1 MLAFFSGWAGFISL
15 YPYFAQKYT
24 FLVPFQ
30 NLFPEDIPQFWQNKK
45 FKICLGWSTGAHLLL
60 KNFAKINC
68 DYLFLISPF
77 LSFTSCIPK
86 IWLKK
91 TQNSLELNPLVTLNK
106 FYSRLG
112 ANYKIEHISK
122 EEVKKL
128 ILGLNYLTTSQ
139 IKEILPN
146 PHIKKIYLLYGK
158 KDKLISLPEIQAV
171 AQKLSLPKDQLI
183 FLDQGHYL
191 TQKKLLDVLKE
202 KTNCPDL

>member
-1 MLAFFSGWAGFISL
+1 MLVFFSGWAGFTSL

-30 NLFPEDIPQFWQNKK
+30 NIFPEDIISFWQNKK
-45 FKICLGWSTGAHLLL
+45 LKICLGWSTGAHLLL
-60 KNFAKINC
+60 KNFAQINS

-77 LSFTSCIPK
+77 LNFTSCISEL
-86 IWLKK
+86 WLKK
-91 TQNSLELNPLVTLNK
+91 TQQSLKLNPQLTLNK

-112 ANYKIEHISK
+112 AAYKVEHISK
-122 EEVKKL
+122 EEVKNL
-128 ILGLNYLTTSQ
+128 LLGLNFLASSQ
-139 IKEILPN
+139 IKEVLPN
-146 PHIKKIYLLYGK
+146 SQIKKIYLLYGQ
-158 KDKLISLPEIQAV
+158 KDKLINLQETQTV

-191 TQKKLLDVLKE
+191 TQEKLLDVLKK